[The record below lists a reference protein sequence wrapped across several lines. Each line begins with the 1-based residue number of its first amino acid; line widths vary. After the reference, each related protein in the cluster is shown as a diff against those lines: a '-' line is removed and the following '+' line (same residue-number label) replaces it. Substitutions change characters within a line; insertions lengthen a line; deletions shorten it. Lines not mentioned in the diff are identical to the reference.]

1 MTKVHVPVAEAVASI
16 GRTARLW
23 RFGGLSPLELV
34 VRSVKE
40 YRANHF
46 DARSAQFAYYSMLA
60 LFPLLILL
68 IAAIARLPFSGVIDN
83 ALDAAHRA
91 LPENTY
97 DTLARQV
104 RDIREKS
111 TLKLFTISF
120 GVLTIAG
127 SQVFLTLTEA
137 LNRAYGVEETRRS
150 WQVYGLAFLLTVA
163 ASLLMLVA
171 LVLMIAGPKLS
182 EWLSTREY
190 RLPIVETILS
200 SGVRWGVVAACLW
213 IYTTA
218 VYCLVP
224 SVKLPWYWFSPGS
237 AFAVAGW
244 VLVTQGFRLYVED
257 FGRYNETYG
266 ALGGVI
272 VLMIWLDLTG
282 SVLLMGG
289 QINGVIHR
297 AETATAVADKMAHG
311 GQPSADKPPPH

>member
-23 RFGGLSPLELV
+23 RFGGLSPWELA
-34 VRSVKE
+34 VRSVKG

-68 IAAIARLPFSGVIDN
+68 IAAVALLPLSGVIEN
-83 ALDAAHRA
+83 SLDAAKDA
-91 LPENTY
+91 FAENTY
-97 DTLARQV
+97 ELLARQV
-104 RDIREKS
+104 QDIREKS
-111 TLKLFTISF
+111 TLKLFAISI

-127 SQVFLTLTEA
+127 SQVFLTLTEG

-171 LVLMIAGPKLS
+171 LLLMIVGPKLS
-182 EWLSTREY
+182 EWLEARNY
-190 RLPIVETILS
+190 QIPFLQTILH

-257 FGRYNETYG
+257 LGRYNETYG

-289 QINGVIHR
+289 QINGVIHH
-297 AETATAVADKMAHG
+297 AEVAREVANQMAHG
-311 GQPSADKPPPH
+311 TPPPAASGT

>member
-1 MTKVHVPVAEAVASI
+1 
-16 GRTARLW
+16 
-23 RFGGLSPLELV
+23 
-34 VRSVKE
+34 VKG

-68 IAAIARLPFSGVIDN
+68 IAAVVRLPLSGVIEN
-83 ALDAAHRA
+83 SLDAARRA

-97 DTLARQV
+97 EVLARQV
-104 RDIREKS
+104 HDIREKS
-111 TLKLFTISF
+111 TLKVFLISF

-127 SQVFLTLTEA
+127 SQVFLTLTEG
-137 LNRAYGVEETRRS
+137 LNQAYAVDETRRS

-182 EWLSTREY
+182 EWLAAHNFQIPV
-190 RLPIVETILS
+190 LQTILR
-200 SGVRWGVVAACLW
+200 SGIRWGVVAACLW

-257 FGRYNETYG
+257 LGRYNETYG

-297 AETATAVADKMAHG
+297 AEVAAKLAGQIADG
-311 GQPSADKPPPH
+311 GQPPSGSRAS